1 MQFGEI
7 WSATVVC
14 LQEGEAFGVVKSGQA
29 GSANLIAELP
39 GYVGERLGPKS
50 PPQVS
55 SITVQ

>member
-7 WSATVVC
+7 WSTTVVC

-29 GSANLIAELP
+29 GGANLVAELP

-55 SITVQ
+55 SATVQ